1 MHAAASLSV
10 LALSRN
16 RLYPS
21 QKAKT
26 SSIASFD
33 FLFHP
38 DSLSMG
44 ATLTLTELSAANQ
57 RADRG
62 GRGEIGTP
70 GYPIVYLI
78 ECRVSTRV
86 RSLALRLRTTRLEKW
101 WFAVDYPLTRE
112 RVKN

>member
-10 LALSRN
+10 FALSRN

-38 DSLSMG
+38 DFLFHGSHPNL
-44 ATLTLTELSAANQ
+44 N
-57 RADRG
+57 R
-62 GRGEIGTP
+62 
-70 GYPIVYLI
+70 I
-78 ECRVSTRV
+78 ECG
-86 RSLALRLRTTRLEKW
+86 E
-101 WFAVDYPLTRE
+101 
-112 RVKN
+112 